1 MAEQQKAWDTSY
13 EWKAVTLLGLA
24 FGLVGLDRWIIAP
37 LLPAIMQDLHLNQ
50 QDAGTIIGALGLSW
64 GVFAFIMGGVSD
76 KFGRRKVLLPSLI
89 GFSLL
94 SGLSGLATGMVS
106 LIFIRSIMG
115 FTEGTFAPT
124 SFAAVDDASH
134 PKRLGMNQGIQQSG
148 FALFGLAFAPIIATQ
163 LLRFMSW
170 RGIFVLVAV
179 PGLILATLMYFVIR
193 DPKKG
198 VVPARAAHEAQPQ
211 GSWTQVLKNRN
222 ILLSMAA
229 LFCAMTGVFVLSGM
243 LPIYL
248 TAYLKLDIQEAG
260 FVASAVG
267 FGGFAGQFAWPGISD
282 ILGRRTSAVIGFLG
296 AAVMLYIFQQT
307 GAHSGQLFG
316 FLFVGAFFTLGLVS
330 LLTGPI
336 ATESAPVGLVSAAIG
351 IVVGS
356 GEISAGIA
364 QVIGGWVAQN
374 FGIQNILYLPL
385 GAVLLGIVVSLF
397 LKETAPKKV
406 GGGKTHKPVTAAA

>member
-1 MAEQQKAWDTSY
+1 MAEPQKAWDTSY
-13 EWKAVTLLGLA
+13 EWKAVTLLGLG

-37 LLPAIMQDLHLNQ
+37 LLPSIMKDLNLNQ

-64 GVFAFIMGGVSD
+64 GFFAFIMGGVSD
-76 KFGRRKVLLPSLI
+76 KFGRRKVLLPALI

-94 SGLSGLATGMVS
+94 SGLSGLSTGLVS

-124 SFAAVDDASH
+124 SFAAVNDASH
-134 PKRLGMNQGIQQSG
+134 PKRLGINQGLQQCG

-163 LLRFMSW
+163 LLRFMNW
-170 RGIFVLVAV
+170 RWIFVLVAI

-193 DPKKG
+193 DPDKI
-198 VVPARAAHEAQPQ
+198 PAKAREAHEPVPQ

-248 TAYLKLDIQEAG
+248 IEYLKLGTQEAG

-267 FGGFAGQFAWPGISD
+267 FGGFFGQFAWPGISD
-282 ILGRRTSAVIGFLG
+282 FLGRKITATLGFLG
-296 AAVMLYIFQQT
+296 AAIMLYIFQQT
-307 GAHSGQLFG
+307 GAHSGLLFV
-316 FLFVGAFFTLGLVS
+316 FLFIGAFFTLGLVA

-336 ATESAPVGLVSAAIG
+336 ATESAPAGLVSAAIG

-374 FGIQNILYLPL
+374 FGIQNILFLPL

-406 GGGKTHKPVTAAA
+406 GGGSRKPVGVAA

>member
-1 MAEQQKAWDTSY
+1 MAEPQKAWDTSY
-13 EWKAVTLLGLA
+13 EWKAVTLLGLG

-37 LLPAIMQDLHLNQ
+37 LLPSIMKDLNLNQ

-76 KFGRRKVLLPSLI
+76 KFGRRKVLLPALI

-94 SGLSGLATGMVS
+94 SGLSGMATGLVS

-124 SFAAVDDASH
+124 SFAAVNDASH
-134 PKRLGMNQGIQQSG
+134 PKRLGINQGLQQCG

-163 LLRFMSW
+163 LLRFMNW
-170 RGIFVLVAV
+170 RWIFVLVAV
-179 PGLILATLMYFVIR
+179 PGLILATLMYFIIR
-193 DPKKG
+193 DPDKI
-198 VVPARAAHEAQPQ
+198 PAKAREAHEPVPQ
-211 GSWTQVLKNRN
+211 GSWIQVLKNRN

-248 TAYLKLDIQEAG
+248 IEYLKLGTQEAG

-267 FGGFAGQFAWPGISD
+267 FGGFFGQFAWPGISD
-282 ILGRRTSAVIGFLG
+282 FLGRKTTATLGFLG
-296 AAVMLYIFQQT
+296 AAIMLYIFQQT
-307 GAHSGQLFG
+307 GAHSGLLFV
-316 FLFVGAFFTLGLVS
+316 FLFVGAFFTLGLVA

-374 FGIQNILYLPL
+374 FGIQNILFLPL

-406 GGGKTHKPVTAAA
+406 GGGSRKPVGVAA